1 MQFIHL
7 LLKASSC
14 CLNFFPLADAGVKTL
29 SNFISNLAST
39 IFNLSFSLLD
49 QMMKN
54 FSANI
59 FSTLIYK
66 VFQDSFFHK
75 TNWKHILE
83 GLKLLIQFNWM
94 WKWEEEVWCWWRG
107 CQRQTKTC
115 WVSWS
120 EHWEHKWHDSAQEQS
135 SSYGTG
141 FRDRAKVQSSNI
153 LKCFTT
159 ISISSANW
167 WLIVLR

>member
-1 MQFIHL
+1 MLFE
-7 LLKASSC
+7 
-14 CLNFFPLADAGVKTL
+14 FFPFGWCWCQDIVQFYLQPCINNIQSFLLTSRSNDEEFFCKYFFYINLQGL
-29 SNFISNLAST
+29 SRL
-39 IFNLSFSLLD
+39 
-49 QMMKN
+49 
-54 FSANI
+54 I
-59 FSTLIYK
+59 FS
-66 VFQDSFFHK
+66 QDKLK
-75 TNWKHILE
+75 TYLE
-83 GLKLLIQFNWM
+83 GLKLLIQFNWI